1 MRSPAESAGPSHHSS
16 SPPGPFDTS
25 LLASVTVGVGLVRI
39 GESGEV
45 VKIDGTGNGGEGVTE
60 SAHQPGSRL
69 VSVGAVLGR
78 SLLLGSRTL
87 RRVVG
92 RALVSVDVIE
102 RLREAHQLAQR
113 RPVAQRFPLRLC

>member
-1 MRSPAESAGPSHHSS
+1 
-16 SPPGPFDTS
+16 
-25 LLASVTVGVGLVRI
+25 
-39 GESGEV
+39 
-45 VKIDGTGNGGEGVTE
+45 
-60 SAHQPGSRL
+60 
-69 VSVGAVLGR
+69 
-78 SLLLGSRTL
+78 LGSRTL